1 MSEPTPAQIHAAV
14 LEDGQGSSAT
24 PFTLV
29 WYTSWLVM
37 GAVQIAGGLIA
48 EWSHILPDW
57 VALLPDWVAL
67 LILWGARH
75 VQTITTSWAVER
87 LGAFITAGGWASYA
101 IAGMW
106 ASFATP
112 AAWLFGVAST
122 AALLAR
128 AQTLTTREAVTR
140 HIVGAA

>member
-48 EWSHILPDW
+48 A
-57 VALLPDWVAL
+57 VATNDQAL
-67 LILWGARH
+67 FTHAEDLRA
-75 VQTITTSWAVER
+75 AVM
-87 LGAFITAGGWASYA
+87 ASD
-101 IAGMW
+101 
-106 ASFATP
+106 TP
-112 AAWLFGVAST
+112 ASIDISTGWPATFG
-122 AALLAR
+122 
-128 AQTLTTREAVTR
+128 E
-140 HIVGAA
+140 